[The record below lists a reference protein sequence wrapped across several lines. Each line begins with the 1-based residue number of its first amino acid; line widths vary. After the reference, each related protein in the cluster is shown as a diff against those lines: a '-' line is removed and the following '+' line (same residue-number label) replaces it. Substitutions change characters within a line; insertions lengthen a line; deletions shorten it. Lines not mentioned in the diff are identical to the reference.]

1 MLGREKPKVLPF
13 TKDFVA
19 KGLAAASNVDI
30 NASSGPSQPALD
42 ENRLQEVVQRITNY
56 GKIREMRHSSKDR
69 SYRNISEDDI
79 LAMLQGNWKLVATPD
94 WDEAHRG
101 WEYKIKGSDIEGDEL
116 VLKIAVNEELQRI
129 DIITKY

>member
-1 MLGREKPKVLPF
+1 LSPEKPKVLPF

-42 ENRLQEVVQRITNY
+42 ENRLQEVVQQIVNY

-79 LAMLQGNWKLVATPD
+79 LAMLQGKWKLAATPD
-94 WDEAHRG
+94 WDEQHRN

-116 VLKIAVNEELQRI
+116 VLKIAVNEELKRI
-129 DIITKY
+129 DIITKF

>member
-1 MLGREKPKVLPF
+1 LGREKPKVLLF
-13 TKDFVA
+13 TNDFVP
-19 KGLAAASNVDI
+19 KGLATAFNVYI
-30 NASSGPSQPALD
+30 HASSGPGQPALD
-42 ENRLQEVVQRITNY
+42 ENKLQEVVQRITNY

-79 LAMLQGNWKLVATPD
+79 LAMLQGKWKLAATPD
-94 WDEAHRG
+94 WDEQHRN
-101 WEYKIKGSDIEGDEL
+101 WEYKIKGSDIEGEEL